1 MKNQE
6 IHQLIA
12 QLLAA
17 IQKHEQ
23 QATEEDNKLI
33 IKGLNVSLEELV
45 ESGNAQNKV
54 IKLNNAMVD
63 KIDELEKRLKTA
75 EENIEVLENDIHKH
89 LN

>member
-6 IHQLIA
+6 IESLIA
-12 QLLAA
+12 ALLAA
-17 IQKHEQ
+17 IQKHEKQ
-23 QATEEDNKLI
+23 VTEADNKLI

-75 EENIEVLENDIHKH
+75 EENIEVLESDINKH